1 MKVAS
6 AFSTTEDTRIAVQ
19 NAYEDLMSQLGRP
32 PDLLVAFCTSNHDF
46 DDLIDQ
52 LSEVAPNIPIHG
64 GTSFQAVMTE
74 QGFHSCVEFS
84 LGLLGIND
92 PEGAYGV
99 AGVELGADPGEAV
112 QQALSEAIRRA
123 DREGEQPSIVLLT
136 SAPGHEELLIEDI
149 QAILGTQVPIIGG
162 SSADNQVEGHWKQFT
177 ARQHFTNGLVITVLY
192 PSVNTYFAFHS
203 GYEPTTKQGKVTEA
217 VGRVLISIDGKPAA
231 HVYNLWTGNL
241 IGERLTPSSIFS
253 KTTFAP
259 LGRIAGYIGEVP
271 YFRLSHPETITEQGG
286 LSLFTEVNEGDEVIL
301 MKGTRDSLINRASR
315 VAYSALQADRIHPTR
330 IYGALVIYCGGC
342 MLAVG
347 SHMSEVAKNINETL
361 TGVPF
366 LGIFSFGEQ
375 GCFASGENHH
385 GNLMISMLAFGE

>member
-6 AFSTTEDTRIAVQ
+6 AFSTAEDTRIAVQ
-19 NAYEDLMSQLGRP
+19 NAYDDLMAQLAHQ
-32 PDLLVAFCTSNHDF
+32 PDLIIAFCTSNHDF
-46 DDLIDQ
+46 DALIDQ
-52 LSEVAPNIPIHG
+52 LSEAAPNIPIHG

-84 LGLLGIND
+84 LGLLGIYD
-92 PEGAYGV
+92 PDGAYGV
-99 AGVELGADPGEAV
+99 AGVELGVDPGKAV
-112 QQALSEAIRRA
+112 QQALTEAIRRA

-136 SAPGHEELLIEDI
+136 SAPGHEETLIDDI
-149 QAILGTQVPIIGG
+149 QAVLGTQVPIIGG
-162 SSADNQVEGHWKQFT
+162 SSADNQVQGNCKQFT
-177 ARQHFTNGLVITVLY
+177 ERQYFTNGLVITVLY

-203 GYEPTTKQGKVTEA
+203 GYEPTAKRGKVTEA
-217 VGRVLISIDGKPAA
+217 VGRVLLAIDGRPAA
-231 HVYNLWTGNL
+231 HVYNLWTDNL
-241 IGERLTPSSIFS
+241 ISEKTAPASIFA

-259 LGRIAGYIGEVP
+259 LGRIAGHIGEVP
-271 YFRLSHPETITEQGG
+271 YYCLSHPETVTEQGG
-286 LSLFTEVNEGDEVIL
+286 LSLFTEVNVGDEVIL
-301 MKGTRDSLINRASR
+301 MKGTRDSLINRAGR

-330 IYGALVIYCGGC
+330 LYGALVIYCGGC

-347 SHMSEVAKNINETL
+347 PHMPEVANNINETL

-375 GCFASGENHH
+375 GCFASGQNHH